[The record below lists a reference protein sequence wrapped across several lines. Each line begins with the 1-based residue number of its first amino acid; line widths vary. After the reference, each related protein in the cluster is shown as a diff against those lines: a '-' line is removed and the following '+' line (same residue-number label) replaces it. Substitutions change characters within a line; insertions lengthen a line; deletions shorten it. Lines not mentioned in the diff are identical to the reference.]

1 MHLGCLKEGAGLIIT
16 HNHPLRVWRLLE
28 CSGLYRVSDSSRSA
42 QVCFGSEHTSAF
54 VCCSGSKRRR
64 QACMV
69 MWQLHQEPFLDSSQ
83 NGSVSLAPSHH
94 TLISSKQRHNYY
106 QLNNNQTLSY
116 PVIAYSLTFE
126 FETLANSRL
135 NQ

>member
-1 MHLGCLKEGAGLIIT
+1 MHNKNSLGCLKEGACLIIT

-42 QVCFGSEHTSAF
+42 QVCFGREHTSAF

-83 NGSVSLAPSHH
+83 NGSISLAPSHH
-94 TLISSKQRHNYY
+94 TPIQTETSKQRHNYL
-106 QLNNNQTLSY
+106 QLNDFQTPLL
-116 PVIAYSLTFE
+116 LTI
-126 FETLANSRL
+126 
-135 NQ
+135 

>member
-1 MHLGCLKEGAGLIIT
+1 MHNKNSLGCLKEGACLIIT

-28 CSGLYRVSDSSRSA
+28 CSVLYRVSDSSRSA
-42 QVCFGSEHTSAF
+42 QVCFGREHTSAF

-94 TLISSKQRHNYY
+94 TLIQTETSKQRHNYL
-106 QLNNNQTLSY
+106 QLNDFQTPLL
-116 PVIAYSLTFE
+116 LTI
-126 FETLANSRL
+126 
-135 NQ
+135 